1 MQYYTYVNMH
11 LLCLEWHF
19 FIPFKEIVIFFF
31 FCELVSQKV
40 NLWKLVFTL
49 EYFKHKSIIENTIYS
64 SGIVDLA
71 SDIQCI

>member
-19 FIPFKEIVIFFF
+19 FIPFKKIVIFFF
-31 FCELVSQKV
+31 FFAKKYHRRSIFES
-40 NLWKLVFTL
+40 WYL

>member
-19 FIPFKEIVIFFF
+19 FIPLKEIVF
-31 FCELVSQKV
+31 FCVCEEVSQKV
-40 NLWKLVFTL
+40 SLWKLVFTL

-64 SGIVDLA
+64 SGIVGLA